1 MTPDPEPPPFLRT
14 LAPLLRGVERQLRS
28 WLDGRR
34 RYPVSLVQRAE
45 IEGLADDFK
54 RKADSLD
61 VDRPLL
67 VVMLMGGT
75 GVGKSTLMNALAGA
89 AVAQASFTRPTTRD
103 PVVYFHQTVKAD
115 RLDPSL
121 RICRLAQHD
130 RDALLQKVIVDTPD
144 VDSNDLA
151 NREKLIQLL
160 PVADVVLYVGSQ
172 EKYHDQLGWE
182 LFKKHRQRRAFAFVL
197 NKWDRCVDAGVGVRP
212 DDDLLKDLAAEGFEN
227 PKLFRT
233 TAQLWVDAEKNGQAV
248 PPDLPP
254 GEQFADL
261 RAWLELGLTRL
272 EIEAV
277 KARGVSQL
285 VAQAAKA
292 VVAVTP
298 PDLSAQAAR
307 VRDRWDTLLAT
318 EGVEQAAVLVMTLE
332 PYQQDVEHHFRVQ
345 AYSRFRGPMAAYL
358 RLTAKARISGGLRP
372 RIPFVPRLGFG
383 DSKAEQPDNWNLT
396 EFVQAASQKAAEKV
410 LTQRLT
416 ALPNQLLVEA
426 DQRGFP
432 LALLSDRTTDAAR
445 QSWEDRFTRCLVDG
459 LSGAEAEVSNPTGWR
474 KTVRGG
480 VYFLGNTLPSAV
492 LLTSLLVILYRFF
505 LEESFSASLVLI
517 LMPLYLTLGT
527 LVLLHVLV
535 GTLLPVRWATI
546 REDFR
551 NRLREKLTEQ
561 LQGVFSPIPDEV
573 AAAIREEK
581 RQAEAL
587 VAETNTVSAWLND
600 REQAA
605 HIGELYGR

>member
-1 MTPDPEPPPFLRT
+1 MTPDTEPPLLRT

-45 IEGLADDFK
+45 LEGLADDFR

-103 PVVYFHQTVKAD
+103 PVVYFHQTVKAE
-115 RLDPSL
+115 RLDPAL
-121 RICRLAQHD
+121 RVCRLAQHD

-144 VDSNDLA
+144 LDSNDLA
-151 NREKLIQLL
+151 NREKLLQLL

-182 LFKKHRQRRAFAFVL
+182 LFKKQRQRRAFAFVL
-197 NKWDRCVDAGVGVRP
+197 NKWDRCVDAGAGLRP
-212 DDDLLKDLAAEGFEN
+212 DEDLLKDLAAEGFQN

-248 PPDLPP
+248 PPELPE
-254 GEQFADL
+254 GEQFAEL
-261 RAWLELGLTRL
+261 RSWLELGLTRL

-277 KARGVSQL
+277 KARGVGQL
-285 VAQAAKA
+285 VAQAAAA

-298 PDLSAQAAR
+298 PDLSAPAAR
-307 VRDRWDTLLAT
+307 VRDRWESVLTA
-318 EGVEQAAVLVMTLE
+318 EGAEQANVLVATLE
-332 PYQQDVEHHFRVQ
+332 PHQHDVEHHFRVR

-358 RLTAKARISGGLRP
+358 KLTTKARLSGGLRP
-372 RIPFVPRLGFG
+372 RVPFVPRLGFG
-383 DSKAEQPDNWNLT
+383 RDKEEPVDHWDLH
-396 EFVQAASQKAAEKV
+396 EFVHAASQKAAEKV
-410 LTQRLT
+410 LSQRLT
-416 ALPNQLLVEA
+416 ALPNQLLVDA

-432 LALLSDRTTDAAR
+432 LALLSDRTTAAAR
-445 QSWEDRFTRCLVDG
+445 QPWEDRFAGALVDALG
-459 LSGAEAEVSNPTGWR
+459 EVEAEVANPTGWR

-480 VYFLGNTLPSAV
+480 VYMLGNALPPLV
-492 LLTSLLVILYRFF
+492 LLGSLLVILYRFF
-505 LEESFSASLVLI
+505 TDDSFNASLAWL
-517 LMPLYLTLGT
+517 LMPVYLTLGT
-527 LVLLHVLV
+527 LILLHVLI
-535 GTLLPVRWATI
+535 GSLLPVRWATI

-551 NRLREKLTEQ
+551 ERLDEKLTDQ
-561 LQGVFSPIPDEV
+561 LHGVFVPIPDEIAGV
-573 AAAIREEK
+573 IREEK

-587 VAETNTVSAWLND
+587 AAETNQVAAWLSA

-605 HIGELYGR
+605 HVGELYGK

>member
-197 NKWDRCVDAGVGVRP
+197 NKWDRCVDAGAGVRP

-307 VRDRWDTLLAT
+307 VRDRWDTLLAA
-318 EGVEQAAVLVMTLE
+318 EGVEQAAVLVTTLE

-358 RLTAKARISGGLRP
+358 RLTGKARISGGLRP

-432 LALLSDRTTDAAR
+432 LALLSDRTTDTAR

-474 KTVRGG
+474 KTVRGA

-527 LVLLHVLV
+527 LILLHVLV

-551 NRLREKLTEQ
+551 HRLREKLTEQ
-561 LQGVFSPIPDEV
+561 LRGVFSPIPDEI

-605 HIGELYGR
+605 HIGELYGQ

>member
-1 MTPDPEPPPFLRT
+1 MTPDPEPPFLRT

-34 RYPVSLVQRAE
+34 RYPVTLVQRAE

-103 PVVYFHQTVKAD
+103 PVVYFHQTVKAE
-115 RLDPSL
+115 RLDPAL

-144 VDSNDLA
+144 LDSNDLA
-151 NREKLIQLL
+151 NREKLLQLL

-197 NKWDRCVDAGVGVRP
+197 NKWDRCVDAGAGMRP
-212 DDDLLKDLAAEGFEN
+212 DEDLLKDLTAEGFQN

-233 TAQLWVDAEKNGQAV
+233 TAQLWVDAEKNGLAV
-248 PPDLPP
+248 PPDLPE
-254 GEQFADL
+254 GEQFAEL

-285 VAQAAKA
+285 VAQAGKA
-292 VVAVTP
+292 IIAVTP
-298 PDLSAQAAR
+298 PDLSTQAAR
-307 VRDRWDTLLAT
+307 VRERWAALLSA
-318 EGVEQAAVLVMTLE
+318 EAVDQAAVLVSTLE
-332 PYQQDVEHHFRVQ
+332 PYQQDVEYHFRVR
-345 AYSRFRGPMAAYL
+345 AYSRFRGPMATYL
-358 RLTAKARISGGLRP
+358 RLTSKARISGGLRP
-372 RIPFVPRLGFG
+372 RIPFVPRVGFG
-383 DSKAEQPDNWNLT
+383 GSQPEQTDNWNIA
-396 EFVQAASQKAAEKV
+396 EFAHAASQKAAETV
-410 LTQRLT
+410 LAQRLT

-445 QSWEDRFTRCLVDG
+445 GPWEDRFARALVDA
-459 LSGAEAEVSNPTGWR
+459 LAGAEAEVANPTGWR

-480 VYFLGNTLPSAV
+480 LYFLGNTLPSAV
-492 LLTSLLVILYRFF
+492 LLTSLIVILYRFF
-505 LEESFSASLVLI
+505 MEESFSASLVLI
-517 LMPLYLTLGT
+517 LMPVYLTLGT
-527 LVLLHVLV
+527 LILLHVLI

-551 NRLREKLTEQ
+551 NRLRDSLSGQ
-561 LQGVFSPIPDEV
+561 LSGVFGPIPDDM
-573 AAAIREEK
+573 AAVIREEK
-581 RQAEAL
+581 KQAEAL
-587 VAETNTVSAWLND
+587 VAETNQVAEWLND

-605 HIGELYGR
+605 HIGELYGH

>member
-1 MTPDPEPPPFLRT
+1 MTPDTEPPPFLRT
-14 LAPLLRGVERQLRS
+14 LAPLLRGLERQLRS

-45 IEGLADDFK
+45 IEGLADDFQ

-75 GVGKSTLMNALAGA
+75 GVGKSTLMNALAGS

-115 RLDPSL
+115 RLDSAL

-144 VDSNDLA
+144 LDSNDLA
-151 NREKLIQLL
+151 NREKLTQLL

-182 LFKKHRQRRAFAFVL
+182 LFKRHRQRRAFAFVL
-197 NKWDRCVDAGVGVRP
+197 NKWDRCVEGGVGVRP
-212 DDDLLKDLAAEGFEN
+212 DEDLLKDLAAEGFQN

-233 TAQLWVDAEKNGQAV
+233 TAQLWVDAERNGQAV

-261 RAWLELGLTRL
+261 RSWLELGLTRL

-285 VAQAAKA
+285 VAQAATA
-292 VVAVTP
+292 IVAVTP
-298 PDLSAQAAR
+298 PDLSAPAAR
-307 VRDRWDTLLAT
+307 VRDRWEALLTA
-318 EGVEQAAVLVMTLE
+318 EGEEQAAVLVATLE
-332 PYQQDVEHHFRVQ
+332 PHQNDVEHHFRVQ
-345 AYSRFRGPMAAYL
+345 AYSRFRGLMAAYL
-358 RLTAKARISGGLRP
+358 RLTSKARLSGGLRP
-372 RIPFVPRLGFG
+372 RVPFVPRLGFG
-383 DSKAEQPDNWNLT
+383 GDKGDPPDNWNLN
-396 EFVQAASQKAAEKV
+396 EFVHAASQKAAEKV
-410 LTQRLT
+410 LSQRLT

-432 LALLSDRTTDAAR
+432 LALLSDRTADAAR
-445 QSWEDRFTRCLVDG
+445 QPWEDRFARSLVDALG
-459 LSGAEAEVSNPTGWR
+459 EVEAEVSNPVGWR

-480 VYFLGNTLPSAV
+480 VYLLGNTLPSLV
-492 LLTSLLVILYRFF
+492 LLGSLIVILYRFF
-505 LEESFSASLVLI
+505 TDDSFNASLAWL
-517 LMPLYLTLGT
+517 LMPVYLTLGT
-527 LVLLHVLV
+527 LILLHVLI
-535 GTLLPVRWATI
+535 GSLLPVRWATI

-551 NRLREKLTEQ
+551 DRLRDKLTDQ
-561 LQGVFSPIPDEV
+561 LRAVFAPIPDEIATV
-573 AAAIREEK
+573 VREEK
-581 RQAEAL
+581 RQAEVLAT
-587 VAETNTVSAWLND
+587 ETNQVSAWLND
-600 REQAA
+600 REHAA